1 MKKVSI
7 IIPNYN
13 GEKYINKC
21 LKSVIEQNYK
31 NKEIIIID
39 DGSTDKS
46 IQRINEIIKTNP
58 EENIKLIKQN
68 NFNASI
74 ARNEGLKN
82 ATGDYIIFLDSDDCL
97 QKNIIE
103 KEIEIIE
110 TTNADL
116 LIGNYDIIN
125 EDDKFVKQ
133 SREFSNDNEVKKNEI
148 LNSLASLS
156 PVPSNKVYKMENIK
170 ENNLYW
176 GNVKIGQDLNFYLKY
191 LSTCKKVYTTTMNVY
206 KYRIVNNSITRT
218 YDFKIFDIVN
228 SFDDVKK
235 FYKNKGI
242 FEKYEKYLTVIE
254 LSHYNKQMSKQ
265 KKLKKLKAKK
275 IIIDFFSIQEK
286 NIDYSKSV
294 NYNGYYKK
302 MRIKFKIKTIFKY
315 IYIFI

>member
-46 IQRINEIIKTNP
+46 IQKIDDIINKNLK
-58 EENIKLIKQN
+58 ENIKLIKQN
-68 NFNASI
+68 NLNASI

-82 ATGDYIIFLDSDDCL
+82 ATGDYVIFLDSDDYL

-103 KEIEIIE
+103 KEIEILE
-110 TTNADL
+110 KTDADL

-133 SREFSNDNEVKKNEI
+133 SGEFNRDNEIEQNEI

-156 PVPSNKVYKMENIK
+156 PVPSNKVYRMENIK
-170 ENNLYW
+170 KNNLYW

-191 LSTCKKVYTTTMNVY
+191 LSTCKKVYTTTINIY
-206 KYRIVNNSITRT
+206 KYRVVNNSITRT
-218 YDFKIFDIVN
+218 YNFKIFDIAS

-235 FYKNKGI
+235 FYKNNGI
-242 FEKYEKYLTVIE
+242 FEKYEKYLAVIE
-254 LSHYNKQMSKQ
+254 LNHYNKQMSKQ
-265 KKLKKLKAKK
+265 KKFKQLKAKK
-275 IIIDFFSIQEK
+275 LIIDYFSIQEK

-294 NYNGYYKK
+294 NYNKYYKR